1 VIQISEA
8 LAGGPDRPAAERP
21 RSVWL
26 IGLMGS
32 GKSTAGRVLAER
44 LRWIY
49 VDNDVAIAE
58 MAGRSTVELSEAGGT
73 LLHDWE
79 SRYVKG
85 LVAGAHPVVA
95 GIPAS
100 TADLDANLRLL
111 ADSGNLVYLRCD
123 ADTLVARIKADGR
136 RPWLVDDE
144 VRQQVEAMLAAREP
158 HILRF
163 AHHVVDSSAP
173 VAQVVDQLMAIVG
186 K

>member
-1 VIQISEA
+1 
-8 LAGGPDRPAAERP
+8 
-21 RSVWL
+21 L

-32 GKSTAGRVLAER
+32 GKSTAGRALAER
-44 LRWIY
+44 LRWSY

-79 SRYVKG
+79 SRYVQG

-100 TADLDANLRLL
+100 TADLEVNLRLL

-123 ADTLVARIKADGR
+123 VDTLVARIKAGGR

-144 VRQQVEAMLAAREP
+144 LRQQVAAMLAAREP

-163 AHHVVDSSAP
+163 AHHVVDSTRP
-173 VAQVVDQLMAIVG
+173 VGEVVDALLAIVRV
-186 K
+186 

>member
-1 VIQISEA
+1 MD
-8 LAGGPDRPAAERP
+8 LDRRAAERP
-21 RSVWL
+21 RSAWL

-32 GKSTAGRVLAER
+32 GKTTAGRALAAR
-44 LRWIY
+44 LRWNY

-79 SRYVKG
+79 SRYVRG
-85 LVAGAHPVVA
+85 LVAGPHPVVA

-100 TADLDANLRLL
+100 TADLEANLRLL
-111 ADSGNLVYLRCD
+111 ADSGNLIYLQCD
-123 ADTLVARIKADGR
+123 ADTLVARIRAGGR
-136 RPWLVDDE
+136 RPSLVDGD

-163 AHHVVDSSAP
+163 AHHVVDSSRP
-173 VAQVVDQLMAIVG
+173 VAEVVDSLLAIVG
-186 K
+186 E

>member
-1 VIQISEA
+1 M
-8 LAGGPDRPAAERP
+8 
-21 RSVWL
+21 
-26 IGLMGS
+26 GLMGS
-32 GKSTAGRVLAER
+32 GKSTAGRALAER

-49 VDNDVAIAE
+49 VDNDAAIEE
-58 MAGRSTVELSEAGGT
+58 MAGRTTLDLAEAGGT

-85 LVAGAHPVVA
+85 LVAGGQHVVA

-100 TADLDANLRLL
+100 TADLDDNLRLL
-111 ADSGNLVYLRCD
+111 AQSGNLVYLRCD
-123 ADTLVARIKADGR
+123 ADTLVARIKSDGR

-144 VRQQVEAMLAAREP
+144 VRQQVEAMLSAREP

-173 VAQVVDQLMAIVG
+173 LAQVVDQLMTIVG
-186 K
+186 E

>member
-1 VIQISEA
+1 MD
-8 LAGGPDRPAAERP
+8 LDRPAAERP

-32 GKSTAGRVLAER
+32 GKSTVGSALAAR
-44 LRWIY
+44 LQWIY

-58 MAGRSTVELSEAGGT
+58 MSGRSSLELSEAGGT

-79 SRYVKG
+79 SRYVKR
-85 LVAGAHPVVA
+85 LAEGAHPVVA

-100 TADLDANLRLL
+100 TADLVGNLRLL
-111 ADSGNLVYLRCD
+111 AGSGTLVYLQCD
-123 ADTLVARIKADGR
+123 ADTLVARIRSGGR
-136 RPWLVDDE
+136 RPWFVDDE

-163 AHHVVDSSAP
+163 AHQVVDGTRP
-173 VAQVVDQLMAIVG
+173 VAQVVDQLLTIVG
-186 K
+186 E

>member
-1 VIQISEA
+1 
-8 LAGGPDRPAAERP
+8 
-21 RSVWL
+21 
-26 IGLMGS
+26 MGS
-32 GKSTAGRVLAER
+32 GKSTAGRALADR

-49 VDNDVAIAE
+49 VDNDAAIAE
-58 MAGRSTVELSEAGGT
+58 MAGRTTLDLAEAGGT

-85 LVAGAHPVVA
+85 LVAGGQPVVA

-100 TADLDANLRLL
+100 TADLDDNLRLL
-111 ADSGNLVYLRCD
+111 DQSGDLVYLRCD
-123 ADTLVARIKADGR
+123 ADTLVARIKSDGR

-144 VRQQVEAMLAAREP
+144 VRQQVEAMLSAREP

-173 VAQVVDQLMAIVG
+173 LAQVVDQLMTIVG
-186 K
+186 E

>member
-1 VIQISEA
+1 VD
-8 LAGGPDRPAAERP
+8 LDRRAAQRP

-32 GKSTAGRVLAER
+32 GKSTVGSALAAR
-44 LRWIY
+44 LDWIY

-58 MAGRSTVELSEAGGT
+58 MSGRSSLELSEAGGT

-85 LVAGAHPVVA
+85 LVVGAHPVVA

-100 TADLDANLRLL
+100 TADLDGNLRLL
-111 ADSGNLVYLRCD
+111 ADSGTLVYLRCD
-123 ADTLVARIKADGR
+123 ADTLVARIKSGGR

-144 VRQQVEAMLAAREP
+144 VRQQIEAMLAAREP

-163 AHHVVDSSAP
+163 AHHVVDGTRP
-173 VAQVVDQLMAIVG
+173 VAQVVDRLLTIARE
-186 K
+186 

>member
-1 VIQISEA
+1 VRLDQP
-8 LAGGPDRPAAERP
+8 AGERP
-21 RSVWL
+21 RGVWL

-32 GKSTAGRVLAER
+32 GKTTTGRALAAR

-49 VDNDVAIAE
+49 VDNDVAIAA

-85 LVAGAHPVVA
+85 LVVGAHPVVA

-111 ADSGNLVYLRCD
+111 AASGILVYLRCD
-123 ADTLVARIKADGR
+123 ADTLVARIRAGGR

-158 HILRF
+158 RILRF
-163 AHHVVDSSAP
+163 AHHVVDSTVP
-173 VAQVVDQLMAIVG
+173 VAEVVDRLLAVV
-186 K
+186 